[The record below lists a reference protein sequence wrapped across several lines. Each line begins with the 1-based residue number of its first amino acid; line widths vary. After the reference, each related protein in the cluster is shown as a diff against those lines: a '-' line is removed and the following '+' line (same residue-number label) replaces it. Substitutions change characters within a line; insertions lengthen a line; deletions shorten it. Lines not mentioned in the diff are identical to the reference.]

1 MTEIIDNFLEED
13 EFNKIRDV
21 LMSDNFPW
29 FYNDYITNKNDLNH
43 KFYFT
48 HTFYKQPA
56 MVSNW
61 FDLWINTLQKLKC
74 NSIIRIKAN
83 IYPKNNKEE
92 INKPH
97 IDYKFK
103 HKGCLLYV
111 NDNNGATYFKDKKV
125 IPKANRIVLFDPSI
139 EHSSSLCTDAK
150 RRVTVNFNYF

>member
-1 MTEIIDNFLEED
+1 MIEIIDNFLEED

-29 FYNDYITNKNDLNH
+29 FYNDYITNKNDLSH

-48 HTFYKQPA
+48 HTFYRQPA
-56 MVSNW
+56 RISNW

-139 EHSSSLCTDAK
+139 EHSSSLCTNAK

>member
-1 MTEIIDNFLEED
+1 MIEIIDNFLEKD

-29 FYNDYITNKNDLNH
+29 FYNDYITNKNDLSH

-48 HTFYKQPA
+48 HTFYRQPA
-56 MVSNW
+56 RISNW

-92 INKPH
+92 INKKRGVKCECECGGKYTH
-97 IDYKFK
+97 NHKARHCKSMK
-103 HKGCLLYV
+103 HQKYILSIS
-111 NDNNGATYFKDKKV
+111 DN
-125 IPKANRIVLFDPSI
+125 
-139 EHSSSLCTDAK
+139 
-150 RRVTVNFNYF
+150 